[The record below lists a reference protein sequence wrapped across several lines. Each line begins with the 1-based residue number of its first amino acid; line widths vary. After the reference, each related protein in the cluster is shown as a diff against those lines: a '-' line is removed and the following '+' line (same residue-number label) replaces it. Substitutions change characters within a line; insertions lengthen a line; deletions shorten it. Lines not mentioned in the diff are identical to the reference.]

1 MAHAVFT
8 VLIDKALTVA
18 KRAERPGER
27 SRCRPSRGRSGPAC
41 GGATPTR
48 TAVTVAGV
56 GALAVALAGCGGG
69 SHPSTATAPSTA
81 PSTTAVPATTA
92 TTLSAQA
99 AAVLAAYRAEQAAF
113 ETAEHTAD
121 PSLPALAATMTG
133 AQLQSVR
140 RFLLADQAQGI
151 IGRGPVTLH
160 PHVASIN
167 GNQAVVLDCAYDAS
181 ELIYAKTGKPVPP
194 ITPPEHVG
202 IRSTLAQV
210 SPGIWKVAQQHV
222 TEGSCPPGY

>member
-1 MAHAVFT
+1 M
-8 VLIDKALTVA
+8 
-18 KRAERPGER
+18 
-27 SRCRPSRGRSGPAC
+27 
-41 GGATPTR
+41 
-48 TAVTVAGV
+48 TVAGV

>member
-1 MAHAVFT
+1 M
-8 VLIDKALTVA
+8 
-18 KRAERPGER
+18 
-27 SRCRPSRGRSGPAC
+27 
-41 GGATPTR
+41 
-48 TAVTVAGV
+48 TVAGV

-69 SHPSTATAPSTA
+69 SHPSTATSPSTA
-81 PSTTAVPATTA
+81 PSTTTAATTA
-92 TTLSAQA
+92 TPATTISAQA
-99 AAVLAAYRAEQAAF
+99 AGVLAAYRAEQAAF

-121 PSLPALAATMTG
+121 AALPALAATMTG

-151 IGRGPVTLH
+151 VGRGPVTLH

-194 ITPPEHVG
+194 VTPPEHVG

>member
-8 VLIDKALTVA
+8 VLIDKARTVA